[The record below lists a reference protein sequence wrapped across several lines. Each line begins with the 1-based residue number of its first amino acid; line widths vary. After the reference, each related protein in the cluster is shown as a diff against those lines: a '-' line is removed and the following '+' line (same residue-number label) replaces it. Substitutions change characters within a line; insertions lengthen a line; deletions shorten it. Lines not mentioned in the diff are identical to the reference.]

1 VSIQN
6 NMINIQA
13 ALVNQ
18 GPLAI
23 GINGGLATF
32 ITYKTGVYSD
42 LNCSPNVQNH
52 AGKLFSF

>member
-1 VSIQN
+1 
-6 NMINIQA
+6 MINIQA